1 LYLLGRTAFGLSGQ
15 TEGPVEMS
23 YRLEARLYDDKRGQL
38 DTDEV
43 FADQSIE
50 AATAQVTVAV
60 AALVKR

>member
-1 LYLLGRTAFGLSGQ
+1 
-15 TEGPVEMS
+15 MS
-23 YRLEARLYDDKRGQL
+23 YRLGARLYDDKGGQL